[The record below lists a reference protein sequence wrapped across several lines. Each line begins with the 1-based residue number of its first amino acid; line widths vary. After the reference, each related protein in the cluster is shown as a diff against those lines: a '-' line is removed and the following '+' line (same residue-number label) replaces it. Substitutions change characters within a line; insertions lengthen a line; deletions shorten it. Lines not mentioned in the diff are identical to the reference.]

1 MVSIDHLCTI
11 ELDHVFF
18 SFDICGELGG
28 EFGREVGGVSHH
40 IKLLGGGLSVL
51 DGLSV
56 LLEVGGVKLWLDIVA
71 VVIIGRDDVMI
82 VDGIAMVVVMIGR
95 DDDVMIVDGVFE
107 GDVAVVKL
115 LAVLSLSS
123 VDNPSLWTC
132 ETCSK

>member
-1 MVSIDHLCTI
+1 M
-11 ELDHVFF
+11 
-18 SFDICGELGG
+18 
-28 EFGREVGGVSHH
+28 
-40 IKLLGGGLSVL
+40 LGGGLSVL

-71 VVIIGRDDVMI
+71 VVI
-82 VDGIAMVVVMIGR
+82 IGR